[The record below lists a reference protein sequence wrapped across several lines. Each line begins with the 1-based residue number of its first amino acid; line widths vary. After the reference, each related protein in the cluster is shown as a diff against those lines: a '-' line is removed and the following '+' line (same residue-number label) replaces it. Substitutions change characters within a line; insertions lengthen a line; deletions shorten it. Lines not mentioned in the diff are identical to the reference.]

1 MIVRNFNHD
10 AAVRVF
16 GMTEETTMSIDVHDG
31 AAPSACSA
39 WQPSRARCRLPPGL
53 VLAREARS
61 LFGEDWQAP
70 LARLIDVPERMLDR
84 IAQAAG
90 AGSDYP
96 GSAAALK
103 RFSERLAALAATTR
117 KESQA
122 VQRRGALA
130 Y

>member
-1 MIVRNFNHD
+1 VRNFND
-10 AAVRVF
+10 DGAVRVF
-16 GMTEETTMSIDVHDG
+16 GMDEETTMPIDVHDR
-31 AAPSACSA
+31 AAPSACGA
-39 WQPSRARCRLPPGL
+39 WRASRARCRLPAGM

-70 LARLIDVPERMLDR
+70 LARLIDLPERTLDR
-84 IAQAAG
+84 IAQAAL

-103 RFSERLAALAATTR
+103 RFSECLAALAATTR

-122 VQRRGALA
+122 AQRRGALA